1 LPGGDSHDR
10 KRRCANSCRFGFST
24 RHRIRRG
31 FRFGYKLPLDDFMAF
46 VDAAL

>member
-1 LPGGDSHDR
+1 MIESGDAPTHAASD
-10 KRRCANSCRFGFST
+10 FST